1 MKTLRRILSGLFIV
15 ITTVGLTAS
24 AFAATTNMPM
34 GDIGDYG
41 TWATENNRI
50 KFTTEITHDMEQ
62 FQGDFQNQLVRDY
75 VPIEAKIGL
84 AFMNALSFIADVLD
98 SSLVRFAILFMF
110 IAFAF
115 WIMFETYKMIQDG
128 KGEIQ
133 KLMTD
138 IVKKGVLIA
147 IWVVILRFGPA
158 QVFMW
163 VMGPIISVSTYV
175 SDLILGAVAQSAG
188 ADLPDTCA
196 AIREYAAAHTSAN
209 NIVNA
214 TAAAD
219 MLCVPTRMSG
229 FCYTAIAAGWKW
241 MTAGIG
247 TSAFSVIGGLI
258 FIIVFIM
265 LAWKFAFVAL
275 GVIADLFLG
284 VMMLPFTALTATVGS
299 TSYKGMVGNIYNQF
313 LGIFKAES
321 LESQINRFVQA
332 ALHFVSLSIVVAFCA
347 ALMSGVIDA
356 DLTARIPT
364 LENSGFWSTVLVVA
378 LTWYFAN
385 RGLEIA
391 GWLGGSINTSVGDKM
406 RSDVTN
412 LWNKTKTT
420 AQDWWKIIREGKK

>member
-1 MKTLRRILSGLFIV
+1 
-15 ITTVGLTAS
+15 
-24 AFAATTNMPM
+24 
-34 GDIGDYG
+34 
-41 TWATENNRI
+41 
-50 KFTTEITHDMEQ
+50 
-62 FQGDFQNQLVRDY
+62 
-75 VPIEAKIGL
+75 
-84 AFMNALSFIADVLD
+84 
-98 SSLVRFAILFMF
+98 MF

-284 VMMLPFTALTATVGS
+284 VMM
-299 TSYKGMVGNIYNQF
+299 
-313 LGIFKAES
+313 
-321 LESQINRFVQA
+321 
-332 ALHFVSLSIVVAFCA
+332 
-347 ALMSGVIDA
+347 
-356 DLTARIPT
+356 
-364 LENSGFWSTVLVVA
+364 
-378 LTWYFAN
+378 
-385 RGLEIA
+385 
-391 GWLGGSINTSVGDKM
+391 
-406 RSDVTN
+406 
-412 LWNKTKTT
+412 
-420 AQDWWKIIREGKK
+420 

>member
-138 IVKKGVLIA
+138 IVKKGALIA

-196 AIREYAAAHTSAN
+196 AIREYAVAHTSAN

-284 VMMLPFTALTATVGS
+284 VMMLPFTAIKETVAS
-299 TSYKGMVGNIYNQF
+299 TSYKGIAGNIFNSF
-313 LGIFKAES
+313 LGIFSTES
-321 LESQINRFVQA
+321 LESQITRFIQA
-332 ALHFVSLSIVVAFCA
+332 AIYFVSLSIVVAFCVA
-347 ALMSGVIDA
+347 MLSGVIDA
-356 DLTARIPT
+356 DIAARVPR
-364 LENSGFWSTVLVVA
+364 LENDGFWATLLVGA
-378 LTWYFAN
+378 LTWWFAN
-385 RGLEIA
+385 QAMDLA
-391 GWLGGSINTSVGDKM
+391 KKLGGNINASFGDQVRGDIKKLWDNTSG
-406 RSDVTN
+406 
-412 LWNKTKTT
+412 T
-420 AQDWWKIIREGKK
+420 AKKWWKIIREKK